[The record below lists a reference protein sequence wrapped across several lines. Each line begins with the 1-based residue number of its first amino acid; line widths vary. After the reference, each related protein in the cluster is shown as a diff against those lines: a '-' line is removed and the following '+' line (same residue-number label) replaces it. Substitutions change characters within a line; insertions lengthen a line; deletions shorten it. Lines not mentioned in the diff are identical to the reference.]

1 LLGFLYTQAVVL
13 PLLARGAAGGVPGG
27 KNGTTLLHEGDI
39 ELQSQVP
46 SFAAAF
52 PRTQSQILVEK
63 MRPSRKRE
71 TKGLSTRAQAFAF
84 PFGQIETPLESEMRR
99 RREAWEDRLC
109 LSV

>member
-13 PLLARGAAGGVPGG
+13 PLLARGGAAGGVPG
-27 KNGTTLLHEGDI
+27 KNGTFDI
-39 ELQSQVP
+39 QLQLQVP

-63 MRPSRKRE
+63 MRQSRKRE
-71 TKGLSTRAQAFAF
+71 TRGLSTRAQAFAF
-84 PFGQIETPLESEMRR
+84 PFGQIETPLESDVRR